1 MVIARAGSTSRANGR
16 KNISRNFHR
25 LLQREGKLL
34 PVKVSMVKLRVQ
46 LHRPRVQ
53 EVEAEYPFIRLQDWA
68 RYLLENNSKYL
79 LGGFDITETKN
90 YTEVFQRFWRNY
102 RYLDGKHP
110 TYSHFKE
117 FGHVIPYLVHGD
129 EGRGKG
135 KNPILIT
142 SYQPLI
148 AVGGEDYT
156 NMKGWFVLV
165 RKVLYMWLNQVII
178 SYHLINIYI

>member
-1 MVIARAGSTSRANGR
+1 M
-16 KNISRNFHR
+16 
-25 LLQREGKLL
+25 
-34 PVKVSMVKLRVQ
+34 KVSMVKLRVQ

-156 NMKGWFVLV
+156 NMKG
-165 RKVLYMWLNQVII
+165 
-178 SYHLINIYI
+178 